1 MRYFTFFN
9 WKYIRVILNLFLH
22 TISLELINLNNRKS
36 LNIFCALF
44 LKEQSMATILLSQ
57 TIDTQQVLGN
67 FRDFLVSN
75 GVLTMASGII
85 IGISTTLFIKSL
97 VSDMVLPLLYILL
110 FGWVKFISPGTSK
123 IIKGGFL
130 NTEFRWQHTIQNI
143 ITWLVIIFVAF
154 LILEYLVRRSF
165 LRKFY
170 EAEEKVTEEDK
181 PIFKMVNIPNIPELA
196 VRNIRND
203 MVDRSSMYVMQHYR

>member
-1 MRYFTFFN
+1 
-9 WKYIRVILNLFLH
+9 
-22 TISLELINLNNRKS
+22 
-36 LNIFCALF
+36 
-44 LKEQSMATILLSQ
+44 MASIILSQ

-67 FRDFLVSN
+67 FRDFLVNN

-110 FGWVKFISPGTSK
+110 FGWVKFISPDTSK
-123 IIKGGFL
+123 ILKGVFL
-130 NTEFRWQHTIQNI
+130 NTEFRWRHTIQNI

-170 EAEEKVTEEDK
+170 ETQQKNSVTEEEK
-181 PIFKMVNIPNIPELA
+181 PIFKMANIPNIPELA

-203 MVDRSSMYVMQHYR
+203 MVDRSSLYVMQHYP

>member
-1 MRYFTFFN
+1 
-9 WKYIRVILNLFLH
+9 
-22 TISLELINLNNRKS
+22 
-36 LNIFCALF
+36 
-44 LKEQSMATILLSQ
+44 MATILLSQ

-170 EAEEKVTEEDK
+170 EAEEKVTEEDN

-203 MVDRSSMYVMQHYR
+203 LVDRSSMYVMQHYR